1 MFPGD
6 NPEQRIAELE
16 SELAAQKRIN
26 SRRQSNG
33 LALRGMN
40 LFGAVAGFIGL
51 CAGGGSALIAMFPT
65 SALWMS
71 AIICG
76 APNQLMVNTA
86 NYSYKPNQSGTTV
99 DFECLKADGV
109 YEASWLAISALQGV
123 LVAVVLAGVLA
134 VALAIR
140 RKTRNE
146 AVSPAMTATAGGLG
160 VLAAAAVAFF
170 ASQAF
175 SGASYATQLPEGGS
189 LTVEGREMTV
199 NITGHCASLSV
210 DGVIHHVTVDSV
222 DSIDVDGIHNV
233 VIYHSGSPKITKQN
247 PANTVQQNEKQTE
260 RSSHAD

>member
-1 MFPGD
+1 
-6 NPEQRIAELE
+6 
-16 SELAAQKRIN
+16 
-26 SRRQSNG
+26 
-33 LALRGMN
+33 MN
-40 LFGAVAGFIGL
+40 LFGAVAGFIGF
-51 CAGGGSALIAMFPT
+51 CAGGGSALIAMFPS

-71 AIICG
+71 TIICG

-134 VALAIR
+134 VAFVIR
-140 RKTRNE
+140 RKTRSE
-146 AVSPAMTATAGGLG
+146 LVSPAMMATACGLG

-175 SGASYATQLPEGGS
+175 SAAPATQLPQGGS
-189 LTVEGREMTV
+189 LTLDGNDETKNIACNDGHVTVNGREMTV

-210 DGVIHHVTVDSV
+210 DGVIHHITVDSV

-233 VIYHSGSPKITKQN
+233 VIYHSGSPEITKQN
-247 PANTVQQNEKQTE
+247 STNTVQQ
-260 RSSHAD
+260 S

>member
-1 MFPGD
+1 
-6 NPEQRIAELE
+6 
-16 SELAAQKRIN
+16 
-26 SRRQSNG
+26 
-33 LALRGMN
+33 MN
-40 LFGAVAGFIGL
+40 LFGAVAGFIGF
-51 CAGGGSALIAMFPT
+51 CAGGGSALIAMFPS

-71 AIICG
+71 TIICG
-76 APNQLMVNTA
+76 APNQLMINTA

-134 VALAIR
+134 VAVVIR

-146 AVSPAMTATAGGLG
+146 AVSPPTMVAAGGLG

-175 SGASYATQLPEGGS
+175 SGAAYATQLPEGGS
-189 LTVEGREMTV
+189 LTIDGNADTKNIVCNDGHVTVKGREMTV

-233 VIYHSGSPKITKQN
+233 VIYHSGSPKITEQN
-247 PANTVQQNEKQTE
+247 RANTVQQNEKQTE
-260 RSSHAD
+260 RSARAD